1 MSDHAEVQRFGEKL
15 RALRMGHGMTVRE
28 LATALGYVG
37 HSYVNGVE
45 LGRNKPT
52 PELIVRVA
60 LLFGVTT
67 DQLLRD
73 DLELDEM
80 G

>member
-15 RALRMGHGMTVRE
+15 RTLRVRRGMTVRE

-52 PELIVRVA
+52 PELIVRAA
-60 LLFGVTT
+60 LLFGVSA
-67 DQLLRD
+67 DVLLRD
-73 DLELDEM
+73 DLELDEAK
-80 G
+80 